1 MERWSKTDA
10 AVENK
15 PGLTFLTNKKMHLV
29 SANVDKHS
37 KKQKKKLSQEVS
49 VSSLPA
55 NNFGSFLGVFFS
67 QRGAFISGLGRGLTE
82 NLIRYVLRPHKFWVH
97 NELKVLAASA
107 LSNLVL

>member
-1 MERWSKTDA
+1 
-10 AVENK
+10 
-15 PGLTFLTNKKMHLV
+15 MHLV

-37 KKQKKKLSQEVS
+37 KKQRKKLSQEVS
-49 VSSLPA
+49 VSSFPA
-55 NNFGSFLGVFFS
+55 NNFGSFLAFS
-67 QRGAFISGLGRGLTE
+67 QCGACISGVGRGLTE